1 MRTGA
6 FRANEKADAMKKTVF
21 AVTAIATLTL
31 AGCIHVDAD
40 EHGRDAMY
48 ENTETA
54 LRVCGGEGRV
64 KEVNEDGFKCID

>member
-1 MRTGA
+1 MRLGA
-6 FRANEKADAMKKTVF
+6 FRANEKVDAMKKTVF

>member
-1 MRTGA
+1 MRIGA
-6 FRANEKADAMKKTVF
+6 FRANEKVDAMKKTVF

>member
-1 MRTGA
+1 MRMK
-6 FRANEKADAMKKTVF
+6 KADAMKKTLF
-21 AVTAIATLTL
+21 AATAIATLGL

-40 EHGRDAMY
+40 EHGRDAIY

-64 KEVNEDGFKCID
+64 KEVNEDGFKCLD